1 MYIESMSKA
10 TSMMDIIRNAIERDR
25 RTIYRIALESGVNA
39 AVIRRFVSGERGVN
53 LETAD
58 RLCKVLG
65 LKLTKGK

>member
-1 MYIESMSKA
+1 MSKA